1 MLETISQLAA
11 TAAAEQNDVAAAS
24 ASVSLS
30 FGVPERKRETT
41 FFDRNSLNFMVRKS
55 CTYS

>member
-11 TAAAEQNDVAAAS
+11 TAAVEQNDVAAAS

-30 FGVPERKRETT
+30 FDVPERKRETT
-41 FFDRNSLNFMVRKS
+41 FFDRK
-55 CTYS
+55 